1 MKDSKKAHYLLSS
14 YVLWAVTL
22 VVCSVAM
29 YFAISSSNSFND
41 DIEESVPELS
51 YEFPK
56 AFVNTFLML
65 RISDEDA
72 QKHFGDSSR
81 DYRVYDLIWLDT
93 EESLSLV
100 GEYKEEY
107 LSEIGGN
114 SKDVYELYEK
124 HSNTKVDKDTL
135 LDIKRDLKYNAPTG
149 PYGLYFQKNYFATI
163 RTSNSDNTMIY
174 FHNKPTTT
182 TITNPNLMHVN

>member
-1 MKDSKKAHYLLSS
+1 MKNSKKAQYLLYS

-22 VVCSVAM
+22 VVCSAAM

-65 RISDEDA
+65 RISDDEV
-72 QKHFGDSSR
+72 KEHFGDSSH

-93 EESLSLV
+93 EESLFLV
-100 GEYKEEY
+100 EKYKEEY
-107 LSEIGGN
+107 LNEIAETSER
-114 SKDVYELYEK
+114 KDVYELYK
-124 HSNTKVDKDTL
+124 IHSGTKVNREIL
-135 LDIKRDLKYNAPTG
+135 LDIESNDDLPNYRYSLLPKN
-149 PYGLYFQKNYFATI
+149 NYFATI
-163 RTSNSDNTMIY
+163 RTSNSNYAMIY
-174 FHNKPTTT
+174 FYNKPA
-182 TITNPNLMHVN
+182 TITNPNLLHVN